1 MSPMEASTHWDGGI
15 VIRWW
20 NCHQLIRGI
29 PLQEPLSWEVCVCVR
44 FVCWEEVVKSDV
56 LGRKYQVER
65 RAKGAEL
72 KGYTNFPRNHSSRI
86 STQQRRLLKFQS
98 LANPALGK
106 QM

>member
-1 MSPMEASTHWDGGI
+1 MSPMEASTRWDGGI

-56 LGRKYQVER
+56 LGRKYQVEM

-72 KGYTNFPRNHSSRI
+72 RVTPI
-86 STQQRRLLKFQS
+86 SQEIIVVEFLLNKE
-98 LANPALGK
+98 GC
-106 QM
+106 